1 MSIQILSVVIILLIV
16 IGTVLRFKVFKGKP
30 ADFWRF
36 AGVPLATP
44 VLVAA
49 FGIVFSLLSDA
60 NYDHQKKGELLR
72 EVVASKDRPDIAFI
86 TAVGDQL
93 VSRLKSRD
101 KIIASEKTADNN
113 IGPAARSDLQRAQT
127 FEERAV
133 YFFYGMFHSALI
145 DFHASKGYQ
154 LYPRLWMEEAFFQLT
169 NRVNELAN
177 GGQDETHT
185 YQSEIEL
192 SALYKYFGAAAATF
206 KNITDRPGE
215 PTKAAVLFDFN
226 LMLDRV
232 ERRTDPS
239 LANDQYQI
247 HLEDTLR
254 KGCERFQARLN
265 SGAINV
271 QQLELTIA
279 TITALDDYG
288 FNKLFATWYQGP
300 DSPNEVKSLDSE
312 IPGRISP
319 TPPSEYLF
327 YPLHNWEGQDIRNST
342 WQIVFHS
349 VSRKF
354 QRLEK

>member
-1 MSIQILSVVIILLIV
+1 MSIEILSVVIILLIV

-319 TPPSEYLF
+319 TPPSE
-327 YPLHNWEGQDIRNST
+327 
-342 WQIVFHS
+342 
-349 VSRKF
+349 
-354 QRLEK
+354 